1 MLIKEKDQFIDYL
14 KFEKNASPYTVKHY
28 NKDID
33 DFILFLNKEVQTVE
47 EVNHTVVR
55 LYLTELYKM
64 NLSRRSVSRHL
75 SSLRSFFTYL
85 EREGLVTLNPFLHVH
100 LPKQAHRLPTFFY
113 SEEIEKLFSLADIS
127 TPIGQRNQA
136 MLEVLY
142 GTGIRVSECVG
153 LNIDDI
159 EFSLNTLLVLG
170 KGNKERYVPFGLY
183 AKEALHLYIS
193 EGRKSLKPK
202 EKQALFLNARGE
214 RLTER
219 GVRYI
224 LNQMVDEAAL
234 TIDLHP
240 HKLRHTFATH
250 LLDAGADLRSVQ
262 ELLGHE
268 NLSTTQMY
276 THVTNERLRKVYMQS
291 HPRSRK

>member
-1 MLIKEKDQFIDYL
+1 MIIL